1 MRRYA
6 ASASVRTCTMRRLR
20 GHLRHA
26 AIGRLLH
33 PRWLRRRP
41 RRSVAAHTAGRTAA
55 WSPTGSMATVRTSSC
70 GDRRRPPRLVAT
82 TDASATRAADR
93 SILGRPS
100 QEAQIHDR
108 TARSTLTIGDPA
120 GIGPEITVRAMLS
133 PEVHEIARCFAIVGD
148 ARVLDRALKTCGL
161 TAPLNRIAAPEAL
174 ADREGTIDVLHQDS
188 ADPDVLEMG
197 KIQPLGGEAAFAAI
211 RESITLAMAG
221 RVAGVVTAPIN
232 KESLKAAK
240 IPFIGHTEM
249 FAEYTGARE
258 EMTMFTI
265 KGLKIFFLTRH
276 VSLAEAC
283 RQITQ
288 ERVAKGIDKC
298 IKGAAPAWDRAGPHL
313 AVAALNPHGGED
325 GLFGREEMDAMK
337 PAIVAAR
344 AQGMRVSGPVP
355 ADSVFHMAR
364 IGRYDAV
371 LSLYH
376 DQGHIAA
383 KMMDFE
389 KTVSVTLGL
398 PILRTSVD
406 HGTAFSWTSPARAR
420 QARSA

>member
-1 MRRYA
+1 MSERPVLA
-6 ASASVRTCTMRRLR
+6 LTM
-20 GHLRHA
+20 
-26 AIGRLLH
+26 
-33 PRWLRRRP
+33 
-41 RRSVAAHTAGRTAA
+41 
-55 WSPTGSMATVRTSSC
+55 
-70 GDRRRPPRLVAT
+70 
-82 TDASATRAADR
+82 
-93 SILGRPS
+93 
-100 QEAQIHDR
+100 
-108 TARSTLTIGDPA
+108 GDPA
-120 GIGPEITVRAMLS
+120 GIGPEITVRALLA
-133 PEVHEIARCFAIVGD
+133 PEVRDLARCFAIGD
-148 ARVLDRALKTCGL
+148 ARMLEHALDTCGL
-161 TAPLNRIAAPEAL
+161 TATVHRIGGPEAI
-174 ADREGTIDVLHQDS
+174 ADRDGTIDVLHQDS
-188 ADPDVLEMG
+188 ADPGLVAMG
-197 KIQPLGGEAAFAAI
+197 KVQALGGEAAFAAI
-211 RESITLAMAG
+211 RESIALAMAG

-265 KGLKIFFLTRH
+265 SGLKIFFLTRH
-276 VSLAEAC
+276 VSLLQAC
-283 RQITQ
+283 QQITQ
-288 ERVAKGIDKC
+288 ERVAKGIVQSVKALRQL
-298 IKGAAPAWDRAGPHL
+298 GFTQPHL

-325 GLFGREEMDAMK
+325 GLFGREEMDAMS
-337 PAIVAAR
+337 PAIAAAR
-344 AQGMRVSGPVP
+344 AQGMHVSGPVP

-406 HGTAFSWTSPARAR
+406 HGTAFDIAGTGKA
-420 QARSA
+420 SAVSMIEAVRVAAEYAVRGVKLGDDVANAAE

>member
-1 MRRYA
+1 M
-6 ASASVRTCTMRRLR
+6 TE
-20 GHLRHA
+20 
-26 AIGRLLH
+26 
-33 PRWLRRRP
+33 RP
-41 RRSVAAHTAGRTAA
+41 VLAL
-55 WSPTGSMATVRTSSC
+55 TV
-70 GDRRRPPRLVAT
+70 
-82 TDASATRAADR
+82 
-93 SILGRPS
+93 
-100 QEAQIHDR
+100 
-108 TARSTLTIGDPA
+108 GDPA

-133 PEVHEIARCFAIVGD
+133 PELRQAARCFAIGD
-148 ARVLDRALKTCGL
+148 ARVLQRALAVCGL
-161 TAPLNRIAAPEAL
+161 EATLNHIAGPEAL
-174 ADREGTIDVLHQDS
+174 ADRPGTIDVLHQDS
-188 ADPDVLEMG
+188 ADPAALQMG
-197 KIQPLGGEAAFAAI
+197 KVQALGGQAAYAAI
-211 RESITLAMAG
+211 RESIALAMAG

-249 FAEYTGARE
+249 FAEHTGARE

-265 KGLKIFFLTRH
+265 SGLKIFFLTRH
-276 VSLAEAC
+276 MSLIDAC

-288 ERVAKGIDKC
+288 ERVARGIDKC
-298 IKGAAPAWDRAGPHL
+298 VKALGQLGYEAPHL

-325 GLFGREEMDAMK
+325 GLFGREEMEAIS
-337 PAIVAAR
+337 PAIAAAR
-344 AQGMRVSGPVP
+344 AQGLNVSGPVP

-389 KTVSVTLGL
+389 RTVSVTLGL

-406 HGTAFSWTSPARAR
+406 HGTAFDIAGSGKASPVSMIEAVRVAAEYAVR
-420 QARSA
+420 GVKLGDTVQQAAA